1 MELSP
6 EDSLRLNVL
15 LAQNLQAVRIDE
27 SNMIVYALSEKGD
40 AKVQLNPNCKDEKYL
55 NMVKELFSTH
65 VLGSP
70 GGYPIYL
77 RRWTRMGQQRADNL
91 EKLLL
96 LGEPEAV
103 VAVVH
108 AAGITNEVARRAWWV
123 MPSSENARR
132 MLNRE
137 DVMNGD
143 MGPVL
148 SEFLIEFIPF
158 EEDPQAMMESV
169 RLVLKKPGLIDEE
182 TRLSIW
188 KKAQRKNALY
198 VGFLA
203 SQPDSLP
210 DQLPAH
216 GEYEALKPQLQPLA
230 DAGNPFARQLLRVLS
245 GPGQTYLATVKEVL
259 GKPSNQDV
267 VVVLM
272 DTIRDYFAA
281 IRPYDE
287 PVREMEALMDIVDQ
301 RLEQPDEHLQTILE
315 TVPEQAGRIRAMLVL
330 SLVGERL
337 VAPIFALTDAVGSVM
352 RKKIEPVS
360 RPVLENVDRLR
371 S

>member
-27 SNMIVYALSEKGD
+27 SNMIVYALSAKGD

-55 NMVKELFSTH
+55 KQVKELFSTH

-108 AAGITNEVARRAWWV
+108 AAGITNEVAKRAWWA

-137 DVMNGD
+137 EVMNGD

-148 SEFLIEFIPF
+148 SEFLVEFMPF

-169 RLVLKKPGLIDEE
+169 RLVLKKPGLIDEA
-182 TRLSIW
+182 TRESIW
-188 KKAQRKNALY
+188 KKAKRKNALY

-210 DQLPAH
+210 EQLPAH
-216 GEYEALKPQLQPLA
+216 AEHTALQTQLQPHVE
-230 DAGNPFARQLLRVLS
+230 AGNPYAIALLRVLS
-245 GPGQTYLATVKEVL
+245 GPGQSYLATVEEVL
-259 GKPSNQDV
+259 SKPSNQDV
-267 VVVLM
+267 VVFLL
-272 DTIRDYFAA
+272 DTIRDYFTS
-281 IRPYDE
+281 IRSEQE
-287 PVREMEALMDIVDQ
+287 PVREMDVLQTIVDQ
-301 RLEQPDEHLQTILE
+301 SLDSPNEALQALLTALPGQRE
-315 TVPEQAGRIRAMLVL
+315 WIRAMLVL

-360 RPVLENVDRLR
+360 KPVLECVDRLR

>member
-55 NMVKELFSTH
+55 KMVKELFSTH

-77 RRWTRMGQQRADNL
+77 RRWTRMGQARADNL

-108 AAGITNEVARRAWWV
+108 AEGITDEVARRAWWA
-123 MPSSENARR
+123 MPGSENARR
-132 MLNRE
+132 MLNRDE
-137 DVMNGD
+137 VMNGE

-148 SEFLIEFIPF
+148 AEFLIEFIPF

-169 RLVLKKPGLIDEE
+169 RLVLKKPGLIDEG

-188 KKAQRKNALY
+188 KKAKRKNALY

-203 SQPDSLP
+203 SQPDALP
-210 DQLPAH
+210 DQLPANPEH
-216 GEYEALKPQLQPLA
+216 QALTARLQSLVE
-230 DAGNPFARQLLRVLS
+230 AGNPYARQLLRVLS
-245 GPGQTYLATVKEVL
+245 GPGQTWLATVKEVL
-259 GKPSNQDV
+259 AKPSNQDV
-267 VVVLM
+267 VVVLL
-272 DTIRDYFAA
+272 DTIRDYFAD
-281 IRPYDE
+281 IRPYQE
-287 PVREMEALMDIVDQ
+287 PMREMDALMGIVDET
-301 RLEQPDEHLQTILE
+301 LAQPDETLRAMLD
-315 TVPEQAGRIRAMLVL
+315 TVPEQAERIRAMLVL
-330 SLVGERL
+330 SHVGERL

-352 RKKIEPVS
+352 RKKIEPVT
-360 RPVLENVDRLR
+360 RPVLDNVDRLR

>member
-1 MELSP
+1 MELSS

-55 NMVKELFSTH
+55 KMVKELFSTH

-108 AAGITNEVARRAWWV
+108 APGITNEVARRAWWA

-137 DVMNGD
+137 DVMKGD

-148 SEFLIEFIPF
+148 SEFLVEFMPF

-182 TRLSIW
+182 TRDSIW
-188 KKAQRKNALY
+188 KKAKRKNALY

-203 SQPDSLP
+203 SQPDDLP

-216 GEYEALKPQLQPLA
+216 AEYAVLQSQLQPLN
-230 DAGNPFARQLLRVLS
+230 DACNPFATQLLRVLS
-245 GPGQTYLATVKEVL
+245 GPGQTYLHTVEQVL

-267 VVVLM
+267 VVVLL

-281 IRPYDE
+281 IRPEDE
-287 PVREMEALMDIVDQ
+287 PVREIDELMRIVDETLASPSEPLQ
-301 RLEQPDEHLQTILE
+301 AVLELAPG
-315 TVPEQAGRIRAMLVL
+315 QADRIHAMLVL

-352 RKKIEPVS
+352 RKKIEPIS
-360 RPVLENVDRLR
+360 KPVLESVGILR
-371 S
+371 H

>member
-55 NMVKELFSTH
+55 KMVKELFSTH

-77 RRWTRMGQQRADNL
+77 RRWTRMGQARADNL

-108 AAGITNEVARRAWWV
+108 AAGITDEVARRAWWA

-132 MLNRE
+132 MLNRDE
-137 DVMNGD
+137 VLNGE

-148 SEFLIEFIPF
+148 SEFLIEFMPF

-188 KKAQRKNALY
+188 KKAKRKNALY

-203 SQPDSLP
+203 SQPDELP
-210 DQLPAH
+210 EPKPAH
-216 GEYEALKPQLQPLA
+216 VDYDMLKAELQDLIAAENPYAMQL
-230 DAGNPFARQLLRVLS
+230 NRVLS
-245 GPGQTYLATVKEVL
+245 SAGQTYLATIREVM

-267 VVVLM
+267 VVFLL
-272 DTIRDYFAA
+272 DTLRDYFAS
-281 IRPYDE
+281 IRPFEE
-287 PVREMEALMDIVDQ
+287 PLRDMGLVIETIDAAMAEPNEALQEM
-301 RLEQPDEHLQTILE
+301 LN
-315 TVPEQAGRIRAMLVL
+315 TVPAQAERIRAMLML
-330 SLVGERL
+330 SMMGEKL

-360 RPVLENVDRLR
+360 KPMLESVERLQ

>member
-1 MELSP
+1 MELST

-27 SNMIVYALSEKGD
+27 SNMIVYALTENGE
-40 AKVQLNPNCKDEKYL
+40 AKVRLNPNCKDEKYL
-55 NMVKELFSTH
+55 KQVKELFSTH

-77 RRWTRMGQQRADNL
+77 RRWTRMGQARADNL

-103 VAVVH
+103 VH
-108 AAGITNEVARRAWWV
+108 APGITSEVARRAWWA

-137 DVMNGD
+137 AVMNGD

-148 SEFLIEFIPF
+148 SEFLVEFMPF

-169 RLVLKKPGLIDEE
+169 RLVLQKPGLIDEE
-182 TRLSIW
+182 TRASIW
-188 KKAQRKNALY
+188 NKAQRKNALY

-203 SQPDSLP
+203 SQPDDLP
-210 DQLPAH
+210 GQQPVHNEYATLQL
-216 GEYEALKPQLQPLA
+216 QLQPLV
-230 DAGNPFARQLLRVLS
+230 DVGNPFAVQLLRTLS
-245 GPGQTYLATVKEVL
+245 GPGQTYLHTVEQVL

-267 VVVLM
+267 VVVLL
-272 DTIRDYFAA
+272 DTIRDYFAS
-281 IRPYDE
+281 IRPEEELIREVDE
-287 PVREMEALMDIVDQ
+287 VKGIADQALAHPGEALQAV
-301 RLEQPDEHLQTILE
+301 LEAAPG
-315 TVPEQAGRIRAMLVL
+315 QAGRIHAMLIL

-360 RPVLENVDRLR
+360 RPVLENIDKLR
-371 S
+371 H

>member
-55 NMVKELFSTH
+55 KMVKELFSTH

-108 AAGITNEVARRAWWV
+108 AAGITNEVARRAWWA

-148 SEFLIEFIPF
+148 SEFLVEFMPF

-169 RLVLKKPGLIDEE
+169 RLVLKKPGLIDEA
-182 TRLSIW
+182 TRESIW
-188 KKAQRKNALY
+188 KKAKRKNALY

-203 SQPDSLP
+203 SQPDELP

-216 GEYEALKPQLQPLA
+216 PEYEAIQATLQSLA
-230 DAGNPFARQLLRVLS
+230 DAGNPYAKSLMRVLS
-245 GPGQTYLATVKEVL
+245 GPGQSYLSTVKEVL

-267 VVVLM
+267 VVFLL
-272 DTIRDYFAA
+272 DTLRDYFSH
-281 IRPYDE
+281 IRTHDE
-287 PVREMEALMDIVDQ
+287 PVREMESLQKIVDAT
-301 RLEQPDEHLQTILE
+301 LANPDEALRSVLE
-315 TVPEQAGRIRAMLVL
+315 AVPGQAERIRAMIVL

-360 RPVLENVDRLR
+360 GPVLECVDRLR